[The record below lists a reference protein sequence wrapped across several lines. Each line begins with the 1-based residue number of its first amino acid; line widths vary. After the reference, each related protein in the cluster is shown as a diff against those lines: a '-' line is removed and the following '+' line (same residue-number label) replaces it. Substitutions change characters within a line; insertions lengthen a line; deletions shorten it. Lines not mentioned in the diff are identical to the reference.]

1 MTLSALQKFLL
12 PPAIASLS
20 VFSLMS
26 LPLATLGDKQIAIK
40 FQEEPIFDGKLR
52 DIAIPYVVFATALS
66 IGSGISALAF
76 CGWRN
81 SSSKSAIIQQELS
94 NLEQHLQQKEALLK
108 EWQVSEPRLQISGL
122 NAFLD
127 DEVPFDQAFSSKS
140 SAITIT
146 ASQPIEPQTSML
158 MHTQSENPVPKVAT
172 QENTTTMRNIA
183 ANSAFAAAQP
193 FLAYAQENPNSIKE
207 ITAAGE
213 VNQTAIMP
221 SELEDLQKQ
230 IKEMMLQMQAMQE
243 NLQLTSQATNAEV
256 ESKAKFQIYYNTVL

>member
-26 LPLATLGDKQIAIK
+26 FPLATLGDKQIAIK
-40 FQEEPIFDGKLR
+40 FQEEPIFYGKLR

-81 SSSKSAIIQQELS
+81 SSSKSAKIQQELS

-127 DEVPFDQAFSSKS
+127 DEIPFNQAFSSKN
-140 SAITIT
+140 SAIT
-146 ASQPIEPQTSML
+146 ASQPIGAQTP
-158 MHTQSENPVPKVAT
+158 TQIHAQPVNPVSKVAT
-172 QENTTTMRNIA
+172 QQNTTIRDIA
-183 ANSAFAAAQP
+183 ATSAFASAQT
-193 FLAYAQENPNSIKE
+193 FLGYAQENPNSIKE
-207 ITAAGE
+207 ITAGE
-213 VNQTAIMP
+213 ANKTAIMP
-221 SELEDLQKQ
+221 SEFEKLQKQ

-243 NLQLTSQATNAEV
+243 NLQLTSQATNTEV
-256 ESKAKFQIYYNTVL
+256 ESPAKFQIYYNTVL

>member
-26 LPLATLGDKQIAIK
+26 FPLATLGDKQIAIK
-40 FQEEPIFDGKLR
+40 FQEEPIFYGKLR

-81 SSSKSAIIQQELS
+81 SSSKSAKIQQELS
-94 NLEQHLQQKEALLK
+94 NLEQHLQQKETLLK

-122 NAFLD
+122 SAFLD
-127 DEVPFDQAFSSKS
+127 DEASFDQALISKN
-140 SAITIT
+140 AVT
-146 ASQPIEPQTSML
+146 ASQPIGAQTP
-158 MHTQSENPVPKVAT
+158 TQIHAQPVNPVSKVAT
-172 QENTTTMRNIA
+172 QQNTTIRDIA
-183 ANSAFAAAQP
+183 ATSAFASAQT
-193 FLAYAQENPNSIKE
+193 FLGYAQENPNNIKE
-207 ITAAGE
+207 ITARE

-221 SELEDLQKQ
+221 SEFEELQKQ
-230 IKEMMLQMQAMQE
+230 IREMMLQIQAMQE
-243 NLQLTSQATNAEV
+243 NLQITSQATNTEV
-256 ESKAKFQIYYNTVL
+256 ESPAKFQIYYNTVL

>member
-40 FQEEPIFDGKLR
+40 FQEEPIFYGKLR

-66 IGSGISALAF
+66 VGSGISALAF

-81 SSSKSAIIQQELS
+81 SSSKSAKIQQELS

-108 EWQVSEPRLQISGL
+108 EWEVSEPRLQISGL

-127 DEVPFDQAFSSKS
+127 DKLPFDQALNSKNV
-140 SAITIT
+140 ITS
-146 ASQPIEPQTSML
+146 SQPIGAQIPTPA
-158 MHTQSENPVPKVAT
+158 HTQPVNPAPKVAT
-172 QENTTTMRNIA
+172 QKNSTTTIRDIA
-183 ANSAFAAAQP
+183 ATSAFASAQT
-193 FLAYAQENPNSIKE
+193 FLGYAQENPNNIKE
-207 ITAAGE
+207 ITADE
-213 VNQTAIMP
+213 VNQTASMA
-221 SELEDLQKQ
+221 SEFEELQKQ

-243 NLQLTSQATNAEV
+243 NLQLTSEATNAKV
-256 ESKAKFQIYYNTVL
+256 EPPAKFQIYYNTVL

>member
-40 FQEEPIFDGKLR
+40 FQEEPVFYGKLR

-66 IGSGISALAF
+66 VGSGISALAL

-81 SSSKSAIIQQELS
+81 SSSKSAKIQQELS

-108 EWQVSEPRLQISGL
+108 EWEVSEPRLQISGL

-127 DEVPFDQAFSSKS
+127 DKLPFDQALNSKN
-140 SAITIT
+140 AITS
-146 ASQPIEPQTSML
+146 SQPIGAPTSTL
-158 MHTQSENPVPKVAT
+158 VNSQQVNTAPKVAT
-172 QENTTTMRNIA
+172 QKNTTTAIGDIA
-183 ANSAFAAAQP
+183 ATSAFASAQT
-193 FLAYAQENPNSIKE
+193 FLGYAQENPNNIKE
-207 ITAAGE
+207 ITAGE

-221 SELEDLQKQ
+221 SEFEELQKQ

-243 NLQLTSQATNAEV
+243 NLQLTPEATNAKV
-256 ESKAKFQIYYNTVL
+256 ESPAKFQIYYNTVL

>member
-26 LPLATLGDKQIAIK
+26 FPLATLGDKQIAIK
-40 FQEEPIFDGKLR
+40 FQEEPIFYGKLR

-81 SSSKSAIIQQELS
+81 SSSKSAKIQQELS
-94 NLEQHLQQKEALLK
+94 NLEQHLQQKETLLK

-122 NAFLD
+122 SAFLD
-127 DEVPFDQAFSSKS
+127 DEVPFDQALNSKN
-140 SAITIT
+140 SAIT
-146 ASQPIEPQTSML
+146 ASQPIGAQIPTPA
-158 MHTQSENPVPKVAT
+158 HTQPVNTVPKVAT
-172 QENTTTMRNIA
+172 QKNTTTTIRDIA
-183 ANSAFAAAQP
+183 ATSAFASAQT
-193 FLAYAQENPNSIKE
+193 FLGYAQENPNNIKE
-207 ITAAGE
+207 ITASE
-213 VNQTAIMP
+213 VNQIAIMP
-221 SELEDLQKQ
+221 SEFEELQNQ

-243 NLQLTSQATNAEV
+243 NLQLTSQPTNAEV
-256 ESKAKFQIYYNTVL
+256 KSPAKFQIYYNTVL

>member
-12 PPAIASLS
+12 LPALASLS

-26 LPLATLGDKQIAIK
+26 FPLATLGDKQIAIK
-40 FQEEPIFDGKLR
+40 FQEEPIFYGKLR

-81 SSSKSAIIQQELS
+81 SSSKSAKIQQELS

-122 NAFLD
+122 SAFLD
-127 DEVPFDQAFSSKS
+127 DEVPFDQALSSKN
-140 SAITIT
+140 SAIT
-146 ASQPIEPQTSML
+146 ASHIEAQTPTQVHAQPVNS
-158 MHTQSENPVPKVAT
+158 VPKVAT
-172 QENTTTMRNIA
+172 QKNTTTTMRDIA
-183 ANSAFAAAQP
+183 ATSAFASAQT
-193 FLAYAQENPNSIKE
+193 FLGYAQENPNSIKE
-207 ITAAGE
+207 IAAGE

-221 SELEDLQKQ
+221 SEFEELQNQ
-230 IKEMMLQMQAMQE
+230 IKEMMLQMQVMQE

-256 ESKAKFQIYYNTVL
+256 ESPAKFQIYYNTVL

>member
-1 MTLSALQKFLL
+1 MTLSALQKLLL
-12 PPAIASLS
+12 PSAIASLS

-26 LPLATLGDKQIAIK
+26 FPLATLGDKQIAIK

-81 SSSKSAIIQQELS
+81 SSFKSAKIQQELS

-127 DEVPFDQAFSSKS
+127 DEIPFDQAFSSKN
-140 SAITIT
+140 SAIT
-146 ASQPIEPQTSML
+146 ASQSIGAQTPMP
-158 MHTQSENPVPKVAT
+158 MHAQSVNPVPKVAT
-172 QENTTTMRNIA
+172 QNTPTTIRDSA
-183 ANSAFAAAQP
+183 ATSAFASAQT
-193 FLAYAQENPNSIKE
+193 FLGYAQENPNNIKE
-207 ITAAGE
+207 IAAAGE

-221 SELEDLQKQ
+221 SEFEELQKQ
-230 IKEMMLQMQAMQE
+230 IKQMMLQMQAMQK
-243 NLQLTSQATNAEV
+243 NLQLTSQATNTEV
-256 ESKAKFQIYYNTVL
+256 ESTAKFQIYYNTVL

>member
-26 LPLATLGDKQIAIK
+26 VPLATLGDKQIAIK
-40 FQEEPIFDGKLR
+40 FQEEPIFYGKLR
-52 DIAIPYVVFATALS
+52 DIAVPYVIFATALS

-81 SSSKSAIIQQELS
+81 SSSKSAKIQEELS

-122 NAFLD
+122 SAFLD
-127 DEVPFDQAFSSKS
+127 DEVPFDQAPR
-140 SAITIT
+140 AITP
-146 ASQPIEPQTSML
+146 SQPIGAQTPTSMYA
-158 MHTQSENPVPKVAT
+158 QPVNPVPNVAT
-172 QENTTTMRNIA
+172 QKNATPTMRNVA
-183 ANSAFAAAQP
+183 ATSGFASAQA
-193 FLAYAQENPNSIKE
+193 FLGYAQENPNSIKE
-207 ITAAGE
+207 TTAAE

-221 SELEDLQKQ
+221 SEFEELQKQ
-230 IKEMMLQMQAMQE
+230 IKEMMLQMQAMQN
-243 NLQLTSQATNAEV
+243 NLQQTHQATNAEV
-256 ESKAKFQIYYNTVL
+256 ESPAKFQIYYNTVL

>member
-12 PPAIASLS
+12 PPAIATLS

-26 LPLATLGDKQIAIK
+26 FPVATLGDKQIAIK

-81 SSSKSAIIQQELS
+81 SSSKSAKIQQELS

-108 EWQVSEPRLQISGL
+108 EWQVSEPRLQTSGL

-146 ASQPIEPQTSML
+146 ASQPIGAQTPML
-158 MHTQSENPVPKVAT
+158 MHTHSENPVPKVAT

-207 ITAAGE
+207 ITAAE

-221 SELEDLQKQ
+221 SEFEDLQKQ
-230 IKEMMLQMQAMQE
+230 IKDMMLQMQAMQE
-243 NLQLTSQATNAEV
+243 NLQLTSQVTNAEV
-256 ESKAKFQIYYNTVL
+256 ESKATFQIYYNTVL

>member
-40 FQEEPIFDGKLR
+40 FQEEPIFSGKLR
-52 DIAIPYVVFATALS
+52 DIAIPYVIFATALS

-81 SSSKSAIIQQELS
+81 SSSKSAKIRQELS
-94 NLEQHLQQKEALLK
+94 NLEQHLEQKEALLK

-127 DEVPFDQAFSSKS
+127 DEMPFDQALSSKS
-140 SAITIT
+140 SAIT
-146 ASQPIEPQTSML
+146 ASQPIGAQTPTSMY
-158 MHTQSENPVPKVAT
+158 TQPVNPVAKVAT
-172 QENTTTMRNIA
+172 QKKTTTTMRNVA
-183 ANSAFAAAQP
+183 ATSAFASAQA
-193 FLAYAQENPNSIKE
+193 FLSYAQENPNNIKQ
-207 ITAAGE
+207 TTPDE

-221 SELEDLQKQ
+221 SEFEELQKQ
-230 IKEMMLQMQAMQE
+230 IKEMMLQMQAMQN
-243 NLQLTSQATNAEV
+243 NLQLTPQATIAEV
-256 ESKAKFQIYYNTVL
+256 EPTAKFQIYYNTVI

>member
-40 FQEEPIFDGKLR
+40 FQEEPIFYGKLR

-66 IGSGISALAF
+66 VGSGISALAF

-81 SSSKSAIIQQELS
+81 SSSKSAKIQQELS

-108 EWQVSEPRLQISGL
+108 EWEVSEPRLQISGL

-127 DEVPFDQAFSSKS
+127 DKLPFDQALNSKN
-140 SAITIT
+140 AITP
-146 ASQPIEPQTSML
+146 SQPTGAQITTPA
-158 MHTQSENPVPKVAT
+158 HTQPVNTVPKVAT
-172 QENTTTMRNIA
+172 QKNTTTTMKDIA
-183 ANSAFAAAQP
+183 ATSAFASAQT
-193 FLAYAQENPNSIKE
+193 FLGYAQENPNNIKE
-207 ITAAGE
+207 ITAGE

-221 SELEDLQKQ
+221 SEFEELQKQ

-243 NLQLTSQATNAEV
+243 NLQLTSEVTNAKV
-256 ESKAKFQIYYNTVL
+256 ESPAKFQIYYNTVL

>member
-12 PPAIASLS
+12 PPAIATLS

-26 LPLATLGDKQIAIK
+26 FPLATLGDKQIAIK
-40 FQEEPIFDGKLR
+40 FQEEPIFYGKLR
-52 DIAIPYVVFATALS
+52 DIAIPYVVFATVLS

-81 SSSKSAIIQQELS
+81 SSSKSAKIQQELS

-127 DEVPFDQAFSSKS
+127 DEVPFDQAFSSKF
-140 SAITIT
+140 
-146 ASQPIEPQTSML
+146 QPIGAQTPMP

-172 QENTTTMRNIA
+172 QENTTTIRNIA

-207 ITAAGE
+207 ITAAE
-213 VNQTAIMP
+213 VNQTAMMP
-221 SELEDLQKQ
+221 SEFEDLQKQ

>member
-1 MTLSALQKFLL
+1 MTLSALQKLLL

-26 LPLATLGDKQIAIK
+26 FPLATLGDKQIAIK
-40 FQEEPIFDGKLR
+40 FQEEPIFYGKLR

-81 SSSKSAIIQQELS
+81 SSDKSAKIQQELS

-127 DEVPFDQAFSSKS
+127 DEIPFDQAINSKS
-140 SAITIT
+140 SAIIT
-146 ASQPIEPQTSML
+146 SQPVGVQTPTSM
-158 MHTQSENPVPKVAT
+158 HAQPENPVLKVAT
-172 QENTTTMRNIA
+172 QKNTTTTMRDIA
-183 ANSAFAAAQP
+183 ATSAFASAQT
-193 FLAYAQENPNSIKE
+193 FLGYAQENPNSIKQ
-207 ITAAGE
+207 IAADE
-213 VNQTAIMP
+213 LNQTAIM
-221 SELEDLQKQ
+221 SAEFEELQKQ

-243 NLQLTSQATNAEV
+243 NLQLTSQATNTEV
-256 ESKAKFQIYYNTVL
+256 ESTAKFEIYYNTVL